1 MFLISAYLWKYVRKL
16 GHYNHSTE
24 VRKRYF
30 LTEIILAK
38 EQTTKKLLKRRRK
51 RPGLEDRTHCRLSQK
66 NSAGK
71 RAALGKSW
79 WKGSLREPHLQE
91 NELFPTLSRV

>member
-24 VRKRYF
+24 VRKKYF

-38 EQTTKKLLKRRRK
+38 EGTTKKLLKRRQK
-51 RPGLEDRTHCRLSQK
+51 RPGLEDRTHGRLSRGQK

-71 RAALGKSW
+71 RKSGAR
-79 WKGSLREPHLQE
+79 KVLVERQP
-91 NELFPTLSRV
+91 